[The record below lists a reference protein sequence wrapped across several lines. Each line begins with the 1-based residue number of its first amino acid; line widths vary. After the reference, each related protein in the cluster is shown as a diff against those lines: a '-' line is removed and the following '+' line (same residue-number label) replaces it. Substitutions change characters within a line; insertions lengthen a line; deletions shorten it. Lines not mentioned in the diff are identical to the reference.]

1 MSAVGSGQEPTHARR
16 HVGELIKNFRKRA
29 GLTQKDLAERL
40 LVSESLEGAYERAE
54 RIPSRDFLLQADH
67 VLGAQGALVSCV
79 EMMEEEKYPPE
90 FVDWVKLEA
99 DAVSIGA
106 YESLLVPGLLQ
117 TPEYIRALYRVR
129 VPVLEDEEI
138 ERLVDARLE
147 RQAVLSRKPL
157 PTLSY
162 VIEQSVLE
170 RPIGGD
176 EVLKAQLWHLSQCM
190 RDMHNLTL
198 TVMPTRRHEHA
209 GLRGPVQL
217 LSTPEGRNLA
227 YAEGP
232 GGGTLISKP
241 DQVNL
246 LFDRYG
252 ILRAQALTPWE
263 SVDLIER
270 TASAL

>member
-1 MSAVGSGQEPTHARR
+1 M
-16 HVGELIKNFRKRA
+16 GELIKNFRKRA
-29 GLTQKDLAERL
+29 ALTQKELAERL

-54 RIPSRDFLLQADH
+54 RIPSRDYLLRADQ
-67 VLGAQGALVSCV
+67 VLGAQGALASCV

-147 RQAVLSRKPL
+147 RQTVLSRKPL
-157 PTLSY
+157 PILSF
-162 VIEQSVLE
+162 VVEQSVVE
-170 RPIGGD
+170 RPIGGV
-176 EVLKAQLWHLSQCM
+176 EVLRKQLWHLFECM
-190 RDMHNLTL
+190 RNMHNVTL

-209 GLRGPVQL
+209 GLRGPVAL
-217 LSTPEGRNLA
+217 LSTAEGRNLA
-227 YAEGP
+227 YAEGQ

-241 DQVNL
+241 EEVNL
-246 LFDRYG
+246 LFERYST
-252 ILRAQALTPWE
+252 LRAQALTPWE